1 MSTKV
6 VNILVLALV
15 KINSSKVKQDQLVK
29 IEQLQVVIQEEET
42 TKVLIQS
49 KAFRI
54 MLAQTNHQIRQ
65 SINLL
70 VAICTIITISM
81 FLQQIFPNNNQ
92 LLATKRQNKLNQIR
106 IQNLQVIINKSNQL
120 KEMGVNKIQLFNK
133 IMR

>member
-15 KINSSKVKQDQLVK
+15 KINSSKVKLDQLVK

-49 KAFRI
+49 KAFSI

>member
-15 KINSSKVKQDQLVK
+15 KINSSKVKLDQLVK

-49 KAFRI
+49 KAFSI

-120 KEMGVNKIQLFNK
+120 KEMGVNKTQLFNK

>member
-1 MSTKV
+1 M
-6 VNILVLALV
+6 
-15 KINSSKVKQDQLVK
+15 
-29 IEQLQVVIQEEET
+29 VIQEEET

-49 KAFRI
+49 KAFSI